1 VRDWTVVGAGPSG
14 LAAAAALKE
23 RGIDPLVLEA
33 GDALGAAWRERRYD
47 RLRLHTVRS
56 LSGLP
61 GLAIPKAYG
70 RWVARDDFV
79 AYLDDYA
86 RRFGIEPRVRS
97 EVQRIE
103 RADGGWLVELRDG
116 PLESRRV
123 VVATGYSNLP
133 WLPGWPGRDT
143 FAGELLHSADYRAA
157 EPFRGRDVLVV
168 GTGNSG
174 AEIAVDLADGGAAR
188 VRLAVRTPPN
198 IVRRQRFGVPAQVV
212 GLVFGKLPRRTR
224 DPLGRVFRRL
234 SIPDL
239 VPYGLPAPR
248 EPFTQLLRTGT
259 VPIIDVGLVDA
270 VRAGRVE
277 VVAGV
282 AAFEDDRVVLADGA
296 TVAPDAV
303 VAATGFRPGLEPLVG
318 HLGVLD
324 ARGVPLVHGAATH
337 PAAPGLHFAGI
348 ELTLAGLLRTAA
360 RDARAVAEAA

>member
-1 VRDWTVVGAGPSG
+1 MREWTVVGAGPSG

-23 RGIDPLVLEA
+23 RGADPLVLEA
-33 GDALGAAWRERRYD
+33 GPALGTAWRERRYD

-86 RRFGIEPRVRS
+86 RRFGLEPRVRS
-97 EVQRIE
+97 NVRRIE
-103 RADGGWLVELRDG
+103 REGGAWRLELADGQLT
-116 PLESRRV
+116 SRRV
-123 VVATGYSNLP
+123 VVATGFSNLP
-133 WLPGWPGRDT
+133 WLPDWPGRET
-143 FAGELLHSADYRAA
+143 FAGELLHSADYRSA
-157 EPFRGRDVLVV
+157 EPFRGREVLVV

-174 AEIAVDLADGGAAR
+174 AEIAVDLAEGGASR

-198 IVRRQRFGVPAQVV
+198 IVRRQRFGVPAQLV
-212 GLVFGKLPRRTR
+212 GIVFGKLPLRTR
-224 DPLGRVFRRL
+224 DPLGRLFRRL
-234 SIPDL
+234 SVPDL
-239 VPYGLPAPR
+239 APYGLPAPR
-248 EPFTQLLRTGT
+248 AGFTQLVRTGT
-259 VPIIDVGLVDA
+259 VPIVDVGLVDA

-277 VVAGV
+277 VVAAVERLAG
-282 AAFEDDRVVLADGA
+282 ERVLLADGA
-296 TVAPDAV
+296 AVTPDVV

-324 ARGVPLVHGAATH
+324 ERGLPVVHGAATH

-360 RDARAVAEAA
+360 RDARAVAAAA